1 MTTSISNVELLHE
14 AGAINKEQ
22 LSKED
27 IQAINN
33 LSQKEIG
40 HLKTNNI
47 QGAEVSTTAGIIF

>member
-1 MTTSISNVELLHE
+1 MTTSISNVEQLHE